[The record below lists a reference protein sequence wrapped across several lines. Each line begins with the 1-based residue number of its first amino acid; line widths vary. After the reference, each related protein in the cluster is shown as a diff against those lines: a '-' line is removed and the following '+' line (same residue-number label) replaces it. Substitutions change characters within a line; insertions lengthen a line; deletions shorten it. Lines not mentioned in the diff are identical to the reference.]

1 MDDSYTKGLGE
12 KLVNFM
18 AKLEHWNSNHFGK
31 QFDKN
36 GKSEFELTHRKY
48 TILFLMQKI
57 NIATVSEFETMTC
70 ISKSSL
76 SLTLAKLV
84 EDGYIS
90 KQEPLSNEDGR
101 KVFFHITP
109 KGTDAYNKACEALD
123 VMFKEFYDSL
133 SASQKMDLKEGIEKL
148 NNVF

>member
-18 AKLEHWNSNHFGK
+18 AKFEHWNSNHFGK

-90 KQEPLSNEDGR
+90 KQEPMGDEDGR

-109 KGTDAYNKACEALD
+109 KGIDAYNKACEALD
-123 VMFKEFYDSL
+123 VMFNEFYDSL
-133 SASQKMDLKEGIEKL
+133 SANQKMDLKEGIEKL